1 MDDIQIVVYIIL
13 ILFGIVSKVL
23 KKKKEVPNKTA
34 TPATGQR
41 KTNQSSGQ
49 GQKKAP
55 MSFEDLLKEFTEEPQ
70 SAPRPREPEVV
81 DYEEFDYKDET
92 EIQRIFEESVAASK
106 KYDEASHRDDRHTG
120 NFTHFEG
127 YSEEDT
133 EEEESEYAKLLQD
146 DESAKKAIILSE
158 ILNRKY

>member
-23 KKKKEVPNKTA
+23 KKKKEVP
-34 TPATGQR
+34 P
-41 KTNQSSGQ
+41 
-49 GQKKAP
+49 KKARPAAGQAQQKTP
-55 MSFEDLLKEFTEEPQ
+55 MSFEELLKEFTEEPKRTPKSQ
-70 SAPRPREPEVV
+70 EPEIV
-81 DYEEFDYKDET
+81 DYEDFDYNDET

-106 KYDEASHRDDRHTG
+106 KYEETAHGDDRHTG

-133 EEEESEYAKLLQD
+133 EEEESEYAKILQD

>member
-41 KTNQSSGQ
+41 KTNHSSGQ

-55 MSFEDLLKEFTEEPQ
+55 MSFEDLLKEFTEEPPSTPKHQ
-70 SAPRPREPEVV
+70 ETEVV
-81 DYEEFDYKDET
+81 DYEDFDYKDET

-106 KYDEASHRDDRHTG
+106 KYEEASQGDDRHTG